1 MITNNNT
8 ETISLLKLNEDVD
21 ELISSENKKSEE
33 NHTSLKNLLDEE
45 ELNNNIPADI
55 DKKIL
60 EMVEKRDFDLANS
73 KKNKSKKKGLDL
85 LNEQLENLIK
95 KTMNESKTDS
105 KGTDSLSKKSRE
117 GKKKII
123 KHIKNYN
130 EDNDNSQENNNNSI
144 TLIMNSDNSNYINN
158 INNDSSSYGDE
169 NELMEFLNKKT
180 CSKKNLKKYKD
191 KYEKMKKN
199 RNKIIIFDSED
210 DSEEIK
216 ENENNKNIEEKKKIN
231 EKKHLKRL
239 KKNTDNKEMKL
250 PLDTECIICTCI
262 IKELANPDGC
272 NHDFCKSC
280 LIEWSQRS
288 SKCPMCKKLYNNIFV
303 YEKGIKKQI
312 PLSEIKNKNDKD
324 DNEDNN
330 ESEDESN
337 IDEGCYICGK
347 NTDESNLLVCE
358 RCRGNFCHYYCI
370 NLDKI
375 PEGKWYCEYCIE
387 KIKEIKIK
395 RKKVEHYFL

>member
-8 ETISLLKLNEDVD
+8 ETISLLKLIEDVD

-33 NHTSLKNLLDEE
+33 NRTSLKNLLDEE

-180 CSKKNLKKYKD
+180 CSKKNLKKYKE

-199 RNKIIIFDSED
+199 INKIIIFDSED

-216 ENENNKNIEEKKKIN
+216 
-231 EKKHLKRL
+231 
-239 KKNTDNKEMKL
+239 
-250 PLDTECIICTCI
+250 
-262 IKELANPDGC
+262 
-272 NHDFCKSC
+272 
-280 LIEWSQRS
+280 
-288 SKCPMCKKLYNNIFV
+288 
-303 YEKGIKKQI
+303 
-312 PLSEIKNKNDKD
+312 
-324 DNEDNN
+324 
-330 ESEDESN
+330 
-337 IDEGCYICGK
+337 
-347 NTDESNLLVCE
+347 
-358 RCRGNFCHYYCI
+358 
-370 NLDKI
+370 
-375 PEGKWYCEYCIE
+375 
-387 KIKEIKIK
+387 
-395 RKKVEHYFL
+395 